1 MSLKELEDYIYAY
14 GGDLYSFCCSL
25 TRCRQE
31 ADDLYQETFLKVY
44 EMRENLLIEKNPKAY
59 LMTISVNLY
68 RNYKRKCSVRQRIV
82 GMPVPIEEK
91 ADEIPSTEQTTEEQV
106 LRREKC
112 QILRDEVKKLPDKY
126 KIPILLFFMEE
137 LSLKEIAEVMKLPE
151 GSIKSRIHRA
161 KKILKQRLEEG
172 RYE

>member
-31 ADDLYQETFLKVY
+31 ADDLYQETFLKLY
-44 EMRENLLIEKNPKAY
+44 EMREKLLIEKNPKAY
-59 LMTISVNLY
+59 IMTISVNLY

-82 GMPVPIEEK
+82 GTQLPIEEEE
-91 ADEIPSTEQTTEEQV
+91 DEIPSKEQTVEEQV
-106 LRREKC
+106 LLREKC
-112 QILRDEVKKLPDKY
+112 RILRDEVKKLPDKY

-137 LSLKEIAEVMKLPE
+137 LSIKEIAEALKMPE
-151 GSIKSRIHRA
+151 GSVKSRIHRA
-161 KKILKQRLEEG
+161 KKILKQKLEEEC
-172 RYE
+172 YE